1 MEFDD
6 CVHRIYVIGSQEQ
19 EELSSRFRQLSF
31 EAGENGITGL
41 IPLEEGGIPDGVPF
55 SLILSTLQ
63 TGMEEASSDKNRE
76 LMESLYTD
84 LLAEGVEG
92 YRFKGNL

>member
-31 EAGENGITGL
+31 EVGKNGITGFHL
-41 IPLEEGGIPDGVPF
+41 GKAALRMECPF
-55 SLILSTLQ
+55 H
-63 TGMEEASSDKNRE
+63 
-76 LMESLYTD
+76 
-84 LLAEGVEG
+84 
-92 YRFKGNL
+92 